1 MTAVP
6 APVVVIL
13 AAGKGTRMRSSVPK
27 LLHPICG
34 RPMIGWPVA
43 VARAAGAAKIVVVD
57 APGTPL
63 ADQLDSDVTTVIQA
77 QALGTGDAV
86 RAAAPEIGPE
96 DTVIV
101 LYGDVP
107 LIRPG
112 TVIALAAAHEA
123 GSAEATMLTA
133 VLENPTG
140 YGRVVRD
147 ADGNVLKVV
156 ETKQPG
162 DATAEELLI
171 HEVNTG
177 IYAFSGSTLVPA
189 LSQIQNENVQGEYYL
204 PDVLTILRSQG
215 HHVGGHRLLDPV
227 EMTGVNDR
235 VQLAHATAEAQRRI
249 NEEHMLGGATIINPA
264 TTTIDAG
271 VRLAEDVVIEP
282 GSILQGHT
290 TVGAGSRVGPHSTL
304 IDASVGEASKV
315 IHSYVCGAT
324 IANGVSVGP
333 FAYLRP
339 GTILRDGAKAGTFV
353 EIKNSD
359 VGRGSKVPH
368 LSYIG
373 DADIGEDANLGA
385 ATITAN
391 YDAKTKSKS
400 RTTIGSKVKTSVD
413 TTLVAPVALGDGAF
427 TAAGSV
433 IGRDV
438 PPGALAGSPGVARSA
453 QQNVEDYAERTKH
466 AKERA

>member
-1 MTAVP
+1 MTP
-6 APVVVIL
+6 PVVVIL

-43 VARAAGAAKIVVVD
+43 VARAAGATKIVVVD

-63 ADQLDSDVTTVIQA
+63 ATQLESDVTVVVQE

-86 RAAAPEIGPE
+86 RAAAPEIGSA

-107 LIRPG
+107 LIRPE
-112 TVIALAAAHEA
+112 TVSALAAAHEVGA
-123 GSAEATMLTA
+123 AEATMLTA
-133 VLENPTG
+133 VLDDPAG
-140 YGRVVRD
+140 FGRVVRD
-147 ADGNVLKVV
+147 DGGNVLKVV

-162 DATAEELLI
+162 DATADELLI

-177 IYAFSGSTLVPA
+177 IYAFSGATLVPA
-189 LSQIQNENVQGEYYL
+189 LDEISNDNAQGEYYL
-204 PDVLTILRSQG
+204 PDVLAILRAQG
-215 HHVGGHRLLDPV
+215 HHVGGHQLGDPV
-227 EMTGVNDR
+227 EMFNVNDR
-235 VQLAHATAEAQRRI
+235 LALARATAEAQRRV
-249 NEEHMLGGATIINPA
+249 NAEHMLAGATIINPQA
-264 TTTIDAG
+264 TTIEVG

-282 GSILQGHT
+282 GSSLQGHT
-290 TVGAGSRVGPHSTL
+290 TVGAGSRIGPNSTL
-304 IDASVGEASKV
+304 IDASVGEGSTV
-315 IHSYVCGAT
+315 IHSYVSEAT
-324 IANGVSVGP
+324 VANGVSVGP

-339 GTILRDGAKAGTFV
+339 GTILRDGSKAGTFV

-359 VGRGSKVPH
+359 VGAGSKVPH

-373 DADIGEDANLGA
+373 DADIGENVNLGA

-391 YDAKTKSKS
+391 YDAKSRSKS

-413 TTLVAPVALGDGAF
+413 TTLVAPVTIGDGAF

-433 IGRDV
+433 IGQDV

-453 QQNVEDYAERTKH
+453 QHNVEGYAERKKP

>member
-1 MTAVP
+1 VA

-13 AAGKGTRMRSSVPK
+13 AAGKGTRMRSAVPK

-34 RPMIGWPVA
+34 RPMIGWPVS
-43 VARAAGAAKIVVVD
+43 VARGAGAAKIVVVD
-57 APGTPL
+57 APGKPL
-63 ADQLDSDVTTVIQA
+63 ADHLDADVTVVVQP

-86 RAAAPEIGPE
+86 RAAVPEIAPQ

-107 LIRPG
+107 LIRPE
-112 TVIALAAAHEA
+112 TVTALAAAHEA

-133 VLENPTG
+133 ILDDPTG

-147 ADGNVLKVV
+147 AEGNVLKVV

-162 DATAEELLI
+162 DATAGELLI

-177 IYAFSGSTLVPA
+177 IYAFSGATLMPA
-189 LSQIQNENVQGEYYL
+189 LGAISNENAQGEYYL
-204 PDVLTILRSQG
+204 PDVLAILRTSG
-215 HHVGGHRLLDPV
+215 HQVGGHQLGDPV
-227 EMTGVNDR
+227 EMFNVNDR
-235 VQLAHATAEAQRRI
+235 VQLARATGEAQLRI
-249 NEEHMLGGATIINPA
+249 NRAHMLAGATIINPEA
-264 TTTIDAG
+264 TTIDAD
-271 VRLAEDVVIEP
+271 VRLAEDVVVEP
-282 GSILQGHT
+282 GTSLQGKT
-290 TVGAGSRVGPHSTL
+290 TVGAGSRIGPHSTL
-304 IDASVGEASKV
+304 IDATVGEGSHV
-315 IHSYVCGAT
+315 IHSYVLSAIIGDR
-324 IANGVSVGP
+324 VSVGP

-339 GTILRDGAKAGTFV
+339 DTILRDGSKVGTFV

-359 VGRGSKVPH
+359 VGAGSKVPH

-373 DADIGEDANLGA
+373 DADIGEDVNLGA

-391 YDAKTKSKS
+391 YDAKTRSKA

-413 TTLVAPVALGDGAF
+413 TTLVAPVTLGDGAF

-433 IGRDV
+433 IGQDV

-453 QQNVEDYAERTKH
+453 QHNVEGYADRQKT
-466 AKERA
+466 ARERA

>member
-1 MTAVP
+1 MP

-13 AAGKGTRMRSSVPK
+13 AAGKGTRMRSSLPK

-63 ADQLDSDVTTVIQA
+63 AQELDSDVTVVVQA

-86 RAAAPEIGPE
+86 RAALAEIAPQ
-96 DTVIV
+96 DTVLV
-101 LYGDVP
+101 VTGDAP
-107 LIRPG
+107 LIRPE
-112 TVIALAAAHEA
+112 TLTDLATAHA
-123 GSAEATMLTA
+123 GGSSEATMLTA
-133 VLENPTG
+133 VLEDPTG

-147 ADGNVLKVV
+147 ADGDVLEVV

-162 DATAEELLI
+162 DASPEELLI
-171 HEVNTG
+171 PEVNTG
-177 IYAFSGSTLVPA
+177 VFAFSGATLAAALADLST
-189 LSQIQNENVQGEYYL
+189 ENAQGEYYL
-204 PDVLTILRSQG
+204 PDVLGVLRAA
-215 HHVGGHRLLDPV
+215 GHRVGAHRLADPL
-227 EMTGVNDR
+227 EMAGVNDR
-235 VQLAHATAEAQRRI
+235 VQLASVTAEAQRRI
-249 NEEHMLGGATIINPA
+249 NTEHMLAGATIVNPQS
-264 TTTIDAG
+264 TTIDVG
-271 VRLAEDVVIEP
+271 VRLGQDVVIEP
-282 GSILQGHT
+282 GSVLRGHT
-290 TVGAGSRVGPHSTL
+290 TVGAGSRIGPHTTL
-304 IDASVGEASKV
+304 IDASVGEGSEV
-315 IHSYVCGAT
+315 IHSHVCEAT
-324 IANGVSVGP
+324 IADRVSVGP

-359 VGRGSKVPH
+359 VGAGSKVPH

-373 DADIGEDANLGA
+373 DADIGEDVNLGA

-391 YDAKTKSKS
+391 YDAKTKQKT

-413 TTLVAPVALGDGAF
+413 TTLIAPVTLGDGAF

-433 IGRDV
+433 IGQDV

-453 QQNVEDYAERTKH
+453 QHNVEDYANREKR
-466 AKERA
+466 AKERT